1 MLLVTGV
8 ALVSIEFIS
17 VPFTRVLMYCHTI
30 LLSRGG
36 LSADC
41 RGLLLGGLAI
51 AGENGSYLPIMV
63 GSGRLSITL
72 VY

>member
-41 RGLLLGGLAI
+41 RALLLGGGWPLRARTAVI
-51 AGENGSYLPIMV
+51 CPLWWV
-63 GSGRLSITL
+63 
-72 VY
+72 VDV